1 MRTATLLTSDHS
13 PAGGNAVLMLNRK
26 PGDRHGDAPN
36 DASASPLA
44 SLTSRMSPA
53 PIVRAERI
61 ERLDARTGRLLLHP
75 ADVVIEAGARIA
87 VRGPSGSG
95 KSVLLRTLAWL
106 DAPDRG
112 TVAWRGEPIRRSRPA
127 TIPAYRSAVAYLRQR
142 PALLDGSVADN
153 MRAPFSLR
161 QHKHAR
167 YDAARVTE
175 WLAVIGRGA
184 DFLERR
190 ASELSGGEAQIA
202 ALIRTL
208 QLDPDVLLLDEPTAA
223 LDAEAAAALETLVA
237 GWFGAAPD
245 ARAYAWVTHDAAQA
259 ERVGAQRWQ
268 VDAGVVRAVHVE
280 HGDHG
285 TSASSGA
292 VRR

>member
-1 MRTATLLTSDHS
+1 MTTSAATAEEHAVPMLTGR
-13 PAGGNAVLMLNRK
+13 PAELAGHPRIDARHTRRARGGAR
-26 PGDRHGDAPN
+26 PAAQGEA
-36 DASASPLA
+36 
-44 SLTSRMSPA
+44 A
-53 PIVRAERI
+53 PIVAAERV
-61 ERLDARTGRLLLHP
+61 ERRDARSGRVLLHP
-75 ADVVIEAGARIA
+75 TDVVIDAGARIA

-112 TVAWRGEPIRRSRPA
+112 TITWRGEPIRQSRPV

-153 MRAPFSLR
+153 MRAPFALR
-161 QHKHAR
+161 QHRHAH
-167 YDAARVTE
+167 YDASRVLG

-184 DFLERR
+184 DFLDRR
-190 ASELSGGEAQIA
+190 ATDLSGGEAQIA

-223 LDAEAAAALETLVA
+223 LDAEAAAAVETLVA
-237 GWFGAAPD
+237 GWFDAAPG

-259 ERVGAQRWQ
+259 ERVGTRRWR
-268 VDAGVVRAVHVE
+268 VDSGVVHVE
-280 HGDHG
+280 RAEAG
-285 TSASSGA
+285 ASTPSGA
-292 VRR
+292 AQSAAAYR